1 MLSSVLGTLIMSA
14 ITTAL
19 LLSVQFS
26 EKVFNDAGKYPLR
39 KDERKILQN
48 ANLLNQTNVDLIQG
62 DIESLP
68 RK

>member
-1 MLSSVLGTLIMSA
+1 MLSAVLGTLIMSA

-19 LLSVQFS
+19 LLGVEFS
-26 EKVFNDAGKYPLR
+26 EKVFNQAGKYPIR

-48 ANLLNQTNVDLIQG
+48 ANLLNQTNIDLLQG
-62 DIESLP
+62 DINILP